1 MGLLIV
7 PAFTSPRFGTR
18 SSAIRVTR
26 HTRSDGD
33 GIPRNPSPPENERIP
48 PYPTGGSPD
57 EGRAAVGRGF
67 PPMTMSAEAGDRQTG
82 LPPMERG
89 GLSLPT
95 QPPGNPRVRGLGAG
109 VVRPGGGGVG

>member
-1 MGLLIV
+1 MSLLIV

-67 PPMTMSAEAGDRQTG
+67 PPMTMSAEAGDRPAG
-82 LPPMERG
+82 LPPMERE

-95 QPPGNPRVRGLGAG
+95 HPPGSPGLKGFCSACGIPAG
-109 VVRPGGGGVG
+109 TG